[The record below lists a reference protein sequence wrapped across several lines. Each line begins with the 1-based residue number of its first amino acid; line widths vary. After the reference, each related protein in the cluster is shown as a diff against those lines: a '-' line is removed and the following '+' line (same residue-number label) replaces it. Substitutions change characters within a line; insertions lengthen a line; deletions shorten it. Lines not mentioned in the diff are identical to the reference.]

1 VELMM
6 NKLTLSSVALETYR
20 KEAKQFSNLD
30 RDILELKLT
39 AIANNSE
46 QLGIVD
52 NKRVYKFCGLIMLI
66 NEKHKRIETLTWRND
81 LHKSC
86 MVTKETAI
94 KLKQD
99 YNKLGLSK
107 SGNSYI
113 K

>member
-1 VELMM
+1 M
-6 NKLTLSSVALETYR
+6 NKLTLSSVALDTYR
-20 KEAKQFSNLD
+20 KDAKQYKNLD

-46 QLGIVD
+46 KLGQIG
-52 NKRVYKFCGLIMLI
+52 KCRVYKFCGLILLI
-66 NEKHKRIETLTWRND
+66 DEKHSRIETITWRND

-94 KLKQD
+94 KLKAD
-99 YNKLGLSK
+99 YKSLGLSQ
-107 SGNSYI
+107 SGNSYL